1 MATFRFSNPFR
12 MSHKTYLSGDSKVL
26 WHVLSKQDGKQRNAW
41 KWHGYEFVF
50 ARGHVTLA
58 CFDIIPLYNLPVYG
72 LFSANAVNVFPALLM
87 FPSHANYWRLIFNG
101 QIAIGTNDVYKT
113 ADAIK
118 ACGGKIVR
126 EAGPLPGI
134 NTKITAILDPEGW
147 KSASDH
153 YPQIYF
159 RLWNKFQHFL
169 LLKTS
174 FSRNFQ
180 SWCAVT
186 PVAYYLCLQW
196 MVICKF

>member
-1 MATFRFSNPFR
+1 
-12 MSHKTYLSGDSKVL
+12 
-26 WHVLSKQDGKQRNAW
+26 
-41 KWHGYEFVF
+41 
-50 ARGHVTLA
+50 
-58 CFDIIPLYNLPVYG
+58 
-72 LFSANAVNVFPALLM
+72 
-87 FPSHANYWRLIFNG
+87 LIFNG

-159 RLWNKFQHFL
+159 RL
-169 LLKTS
+169 
-174 FSRNFQ
+174 
-180 SWCAVT
+180 
-186 PVAYYLCLQW
+186 
-196 MVICKF
+196 